1 MIIWIASYPKS
12 GNTWVRSFLSS
23 YIYTKGR
30 KFSFSDLDQIRAFP
44 SDTEINFLKKK
55 YGKYKFTHMAENWD
69 NFQKDIIN
77 KRKFTFLKTH
87 NALVDVKNFSF
98 TNLKNTIGLIYVVRD
113 PRDVAISYSSHLDVD
128 LKEITNHMINPNL
141 VEKTPDNFDRTLITS
156 WSNHYNSWKN
166 LPLRKIIIRYED
178 LIDKPEETFSEV
190 IEYLSQIINLKTDNE
205 LIKKSIDNV
214 NFNNL
219 KSLEKIHG
227 FSENKSSNKDNRFFN
242 EGKKDQWKKKLP
254 QNLKDVIEKNFK
266 NEMAENRYLSQI
278 KQAYSLN

>member
-30 KFSFSDLDQIRAFP
+30 KFNFSHLDLIRAFP
-44 SDTEINFLKKK
+44 SDPEINFLKKK

-69 NFQKDIIN
+69 NFQRIIIN
-77 KRKFTFLKTH
+77 QKKFTFLKTH
-87 NALVDVKNFSF
+87 NALININNFSF
-98 TNLKNTIGLIYVVRD
+98 TNLKNTIGLIYIVRD
-113 PRDVAISYSSHLDVD
+113 PRDVAISYSSHLNVD

-166 LPLRKIIIRYED
+166 LPLNKIIVKYED
-178 LIDKPEETFSEV
+178 LIDKPEKTFLE
-190 IEYLSQIINLKTDNE
+190 IIKYLNQIINLETDME
-205 LIKKSIDNV
+205 LIRKSIENV

-219 KSLEKIHG
+219 KNLEKIHG
-227 FSENKSSNKDNRFFN
+227 FSENKSSNKNNRFFN
-242 EGKKDQWKKKLP
+242 KGEKNQWKKKLP
-254 QNLKDVIEKNFK
+254 KDLRDIIEKSFK
-266 NEMAENRYLSQI
+266 NEMTENRYLS
-278 KQAYSLN
+278 

>member
-1 MIIWIASYPKS
+1 
-12 GNTWVRSFLSS
+12 
-23 YIYTKGR
+23 
-30 KFSFSDLDQIRAFP
+30 
-44 SDTEINFLKKK
+44 
-55 YGKYKFTHMAENWD
+55 MAENWD

-227 FSENKSSNKDNRFFN
+227 FSENKSSNKNNRFFN

-254 QNLKDVIEKNFK
+254 QNLRDIIEKNFRI
-266 NEMAENRYLSQI
+266 EMTENNYLS
-278 KQAYSLN
+278 